1 MDIGFVLTYL
11 ICPTIISWGLVTG
24 RKQKNHLRLTT
35 VYIFKGMF
43 YLYSAMANIIH
54 YVNRSWT
61 EKYVIGFAIG
71 LAIIE
76 GINGLYDGIDEVI
89 QNAKEKN

>member
-24 RKQKNHLRLTT
+24 RKQENHLRLTT

-54 YVNRSWT
+54 YVNQSWT
-61 EKYVIGFAIG
+61 ENYVIGFAIG

-76 GINGLYDGIDEVI
+76 GINGLYDGIDEAI